1 MNAARAWQRLAAVA
15 AAAGILL
22 LSVIG
27 CAMTG
32 SSQPAASA
40 NTTSASAA
48 VPAGVSA
55 GDNQVTAGDRQES
68 SAASSDQERR
78 KTPTPAPRPRRTPT
92 AIPSATPTR
101 AGPQRIDGLPVVYV
115 DQLPREARTTL
126 RLIEQGGPFPY
137 SKDGTVFQNR
147 EGILP
152 SRPRGYY
159 HEYTVITPGENDRG
173 ARRIVT
179 GERGELYY
187 TDDHYDSFSRIME
200 R

>member
-1 MNAARAWQRLAAVA
+1 MNAARSWQRLAAVA

-40 NTTSASAA
+40 NTTSAGAA
-48 VPAGVSA
+48 LPAGN
-55 GDNQVTAGDRQES
+55 NQMTTDDHQES
-68 SAASSDQERR
+68 SAVSSDQERR
-78 KTPTPAPRPRRTPT
+78 KTPTPAPRPRRTP
-92 AIPSATPTR
+92 AATPTR
-101 AGPQRIDGLPVVYV
+101 AGPQRIDGLPVIYV

-159 HEYTVITPGENDRG
+159 HEYTVITPGENHRG

>member
-1 MNAARAWQRLAAVA
+1 MNGSRPWQRLAAVT

-27 CAMTG
+27 CAMAG
-32 SSQPAASA
+32 GGQPVANQGAAVA
-40 NTTSASAA
+40 ADNQGQITTSGDEDNGAA
-48 VPAGVSA
+48 G
-55 GDNQVTAGDRQES
+55 G
-68 SAASSDQERR
+68 DQERR
-78 KTPTPAPRPRRTPT
+78 KTPTPTPRPRRTP
-92 AIPSATPTR
+92 AATPTR
-101 AGPQRIDGLPVVYV
+101 AGPQRIDGLPVIYV
-115 DQLPREARTTL
+115 DQLPREGRTTL

-137 SKDGTVFQNR
+137 SKDGSVFQNR

-152 SRPRGYY
+152 NRPRGYY
-159 HEYTVITPGENDRG
+159 QEYTVITPGENDRG
-173 ARRIVT
+173 ARRIVA

>member
-1 MNAARAWQRLAAVA
+1 MNAARSWQRLAAVA

-40 NTTSASAA
+40 NTTSAGAA
-48 VPAGVSA
+48 LPAGN
-55 GDNQVTAGDRQES
+55 NQMTTDDRQES
-68 SAASSDQERR
+68 SAVSSDQERR
-78 KTPTPAPRPRRTPT
+78 KTPTPAPRPRRSP
-92 AIPSATPTR
+92 AATPTR

-137 SKDGTVFQNR
+137 SKDGTAFKNR
-147 EGILP
+147 AGILP